1 MNYLW
6 NLIFKRKLKPNSEK
20 ALVQILEQVLFFL
33 EKSEDS
39 IWSDMEVLET
49 VELINNQLTLIK
61 NTSKVNVS
69 KLYYLFLPTAPLQEI
84 AMENGWVEE
93 YLKLAEQFD
102 SHLAR
107 YC

>member
-6 NLIFKRKLKPNSEK
+6 NLIFNRKLKPSSEK
-20 ALVQILEQVLFFL
+20 ELVKILEQVLLFL
-33 EKSEDS
+33 DKSEDS
-39 IWSDMEVLET
+39 IWSDMEVSET

-61 NTSKVNVS
+61 NTSKVSVS
-69 KLYYLFLPTAPLQEI
+69 KFYYLFLPTAPLQEI

-102 SHLAR
+102 SHMAK